1 MVQEIIVFLGI
12 GLLEGK
18 KTCISLFLKEKY
30 TKRFVLAGIIIHLKL
45 LITDID
51 QCVALNERL

>member
-30 TKRFVLAGIIIHLKL
+30 NGLFWQV
-45 LITDID
+45 
-51 QCVALNERL
+51 